1 MYIDF
6 KFVDKHL
13 LDFHVQFGNLS
24 FFVSCVYGEP
34 VRSERPHLWE
44 RLSRIGVFRKD
55 PWCMLGDFNEIR
67 NNDEKIGGPRRS
79 VISFLP
85 FNDML
90 EIGEM
95 VELQSSRDS
104 FTWGG
109 NRGTLS
115 IQSKLDRCFRNKMWH
130 RLFPASNQV
139 FLDKRGS
146 DHRPVLV
153 KLSAVS
159 LARRGQFRFDGR
171 FLHKKGVKEEIKKA
185 WLTNHPYFEA
195 TVSERLKCCR
205 KSLSNWKKKECLNSR
220 DKINQIQFA
229 LEREQSSLGASTTTI
244 TFLKKELVKTYKE
257 EEEYWQQRC
266 KEQWATKG
274 DLNTKYYHASVKHNR
289 AKKRIV
295 KLKDDLG
302 QDQFSEEAKGEV
314 ATAYFANLFK
324 SANIG
329 EFSEL
334 FEGFSARVT
343 PTMNESLSKDVSN
356 AEVKE
361 AVFSIKPG
369 SAPGPDGMTGLFFQ
383 KYWGIVGD
391 QVTKEVKDFF
401 SSGLFPAEWNFTHL
415 FFYPKD

>member
-185 WLTNHPYFEA
+185 LLTNHPYFEA

-244 TFLKKELVKTYKE
+244 TFFKK
-257 EEEYWQQRC
+257 
-266 KEQWATKG
+266 
-274 DLNTKYYHASVKHNR
+274 
-289 AKKRIV
+289 
-295 KLKDDLG
+295 
-302 QDQFSEEAKGEV
+302 
-314 ATAYFANLFK
+314 
-324 SANIG
+324 
-329 EFSEL
+329 
-334 FEGFSARVT
+334 
-343 PTMNESLSKDVSN
+343 SLSKLTKKKKNIGNKDVRSN
-356 AEVKE
+356 GQLK
-361 AVFSIKPG
+361 G
-369 SAPGPDGMTGLFFQ
+369 T
-383 KYWGIVGD
+383 
-391 QVTKEVKDFF
+391 
-401 SSGLFPAEWNFTHL
+401 
-415 FFYPKD
+415 